1 MPTIATVRRPFM
13 LAAHAGHREVVA
25 ILVAHRANLHIT
37 AKFGLSALMLA
48 LVAGHEEIARLLA
61 NAGSDLSLR
70 GTGAPGFA
78 GKTAH
83 DLAVERGMLELA
95 AELKPKPL
103 GINVEMK
110 SDAKRCAEY
119 ETFKKI
125 DGAFRTGDLTALQ
138 SAAMIQRACPN
149 VDREV

>member
-1 MPTIATVRRPFM
+1 MDAVWEDAIKRGDIEIVRDLLGRGTDVDTRNRYGQTALM
-13 LAAHAGHREVVA
+13 LAAHAGHREVVE

-48 LVAGHEEIARLLA
+48 LVAGHEKIARLLA
-61 NAGSDLSLR
+61 NAGSDLLLR

-95 AELKPKPL
+95 AELKPKP
-103 GINVEMK
+103 
-110 SDAKRCAEY
+110 
-119 ETFKKI
+119 
-125 DGAFRTGDLTALQ
+125 
-138 SAAMIQRACPN
+138 
-149 VDREV
+149 